1 MKKAIVGVMAIFLAV
16 ATVGCVG
23 NKVCFERNY
32 VSYPILEVKAE
43 AKTEPQKSAEI
54 KKPVETTVTPAPVA
68 SAPAEP
74 KKAEAV
80 KPVNKKSPLPD
91 TKEASNTITR
101 SEEKKPAPEARKP
114 TVAENKGAS
123 TKSSEKKASPL
134 VIREAARLEIE
145 ELLLRKLSHRCAMGC
160 FHVIGKD
167 L

>member
-74 KKAEAV
+74 KKAEAE
-80 KPVNKKSPLPD
+80 KN
-91 TKEASNTITR
+91 TKQKDFVRHTYTGR
-101 SEEKKPAPEARKP
+101 SALFKVLSEIK
-114 TVAENKGAS
+114 END
-123 TKSSEKKASPL
+123 EN
-134 VIREAARLEIE
+134 E
-145 ELLLRKLSHRCAMGC
+145 
-160 FHVIGKD
+160 
-167 L
+167 